1 MTIVIQTDGVR
12 MKTSAP
18 RAVAALA
25 VLAVTF
31 AAAACGG
38 ASRAATSTGLG
49 SAVTPAQRSP
59 AEVVAADNGI
69 APYTKADVDFVS
81 GMIGHHAQAVLMAG
95 WAQSHGA
102 SPSVQGLCE
111 RIVVAQRDE
120 IRFMQRWLRERK
132 LPVPDGDTSHMMMAG
147 MDMKLMPGML
157 TPEQMEALRK
167 AHGAEFDRLFLTG
180 MIQHHG
186 GALTMVHDLFNTAGS
201 GQDAELFNFATD
213 VDSGQRAEIRIMQ
226 AMLEHK
232 APEEKQ

>member
-1 MTIVIQTDGVR
+1 MN
-12 MKTSAP
+12 TSAP
-18 RAVAALA
+18 RAVAALSL
-25 VLAVTF
+25 LAATVV
-31 AAAACGG
+31 AAARGG

-49 SAVTPAQRSP
+49 SAVTQAPRSP

-69 APYTKADVDFVS
+69 APFTKADVDFVS

-102 SPSVQGLCE
+102 SASVQALCE

-157 TPEQMEALRK
+157 TPEQLTRLDK
-167 AHGAEFDRLFLTG
+167 ARGADWDRLFLTE
-180 MIQHHG
+180 MIQHHN
-186 GALTMVHDLFNTAGS
+186 GAIEMVETLFASQGAV
-201 GQDAELFNFATD
+201 QDEDIFKFASD
-213 VDSGQRAEIRIMQ
+213 VHVDQITEVNRMTQ
-226 AMLEHK
+226 MLHSMSSK
-232 APEEKQ
+232 